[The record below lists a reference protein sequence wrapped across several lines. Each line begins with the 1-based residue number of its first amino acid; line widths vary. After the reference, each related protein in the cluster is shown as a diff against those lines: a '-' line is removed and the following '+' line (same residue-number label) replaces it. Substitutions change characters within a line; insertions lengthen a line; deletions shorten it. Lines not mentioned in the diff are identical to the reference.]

1 MDQTLRSS
9 ESPNLSAGVNDRKVL
24 PITERFRSNYTKRH
38 VSRGV
43 SSPDINNI
51 ECLENISEQDDE
63 IVDLQITKDN
73 SSLQQ
78 IDIDLEGND
87 NLANIRDNE
96 IKKLKSAQ

>member
-1 MDQTLRSS
+1 
-9 ESPNLSAGVNDRKVL
+9 
-24 PITERFRSNYTKRH
+24 
-38 VSRGV
+38 V

>member
-1 MDQTLRSS
+1 M
-9 ESPNLSAGVNDRKVL
+9 
-24 PITERFRSNYTKRH
+24 
-38 VSRGV
+38 